1 MDIVSSLVVFIL
13 LWWWA
18 FFMVLP
24 WGNQPPEDIEKGHAT
39 SAPARPRMIKKLM
52 VTTGLAVVFFIFTY
66 WIITS
71 GFFTFRG
78 AE

>member
-24 WGNQPPEDIEKGHAT
+24 WGNHPPEDIEKGHAT
-39 SAPARPRMIKKLM
+39 SAPARPRLVKKLM

-66 WIITS
+66 WIITA